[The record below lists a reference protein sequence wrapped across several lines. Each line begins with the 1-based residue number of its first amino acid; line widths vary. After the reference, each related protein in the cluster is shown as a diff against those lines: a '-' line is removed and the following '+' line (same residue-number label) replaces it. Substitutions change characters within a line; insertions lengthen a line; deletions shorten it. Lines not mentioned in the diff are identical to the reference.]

1 MNVHSGNP
9 CGGTSFPHPPDFTGF
24 PIASH
29 NPFGKFPQA
38 APFALIPHR
47 RQWALKKKCL
57 RVQHIA
63 ASAGGLALILQA
75 RQHPLRCPLQI
86 GKRKAQSGQRRRNA
100 GSTGVK
106 AATWA
111 RASFRA
117 NRNACHRTGR
127 PGPSAPRVP
136 GRDPC
141 PRTRRRWRQG
151 GIRSSSWLTASAG
164 CCTIT
169 TIPPT
174 PEPLL
179 LIANAGS
186 DWTVMAAETALR
198 EQERGVTLLLG
209 PGRKGRSW
217 DDVRQNG
224 HRPGIDTRI
233 WGRTPPAPR
242 T

>member
-1 MNVHSGNP
+1 MNVHSGNS

-29 NPFGKFPQA
+29 NPFGKFP
-38 APFALIPHR
+38 PGGP
-47 RQWALKKKCL
+47 L
-57 RVQHIA
+57 RPDPPSSAVGPQEEMPPVQHIA

-75 RQHPLRCPLQI
+75 RQHPLRCPRQI

-100 GSTGVK
+100 GSTGAK

-209 PGRKGRSW
+209 PERKGRPW

-233 WGRTPPAPR
+233 WGRTPLAPR

>member
-29 NPFGKFPQA
+29 NPFGKFP
-38 APFALIPHR
+38 PGGP
-47 RQWALKKKCL
+47 L
-57 RVQHIA
+57 RPDPPSSAVGPQEEMPPVQHIA

-100 GSTGVK
+100 GSTGAK

-198 EQERGVTLLLG
+198 DQERGVTLLLG

>member
-29 NPFGKFPQA
+29 NPFGKFP
-38 APFALIPHR
+38 PGGP
-47 RQWALKKKCL
+47 L
-57 RVQHIA
+57 RPDPPSSAVGPQEEMPPVQHIT

-100 GSTGVK
+100 GSTGAK

-198 EQERGVTLLLG
+198 DQERGVTLLLG

>member
-1 MNVHSGNP
+1 MNVHSGNLY
-9 CGGTSFPHPPDFTGF
+9 GGTSFPRPPDFTGF

-29 NPFGKFPQA
+29 NPFGKFP
-38 APFALIPHR
+38 PGGP
-47 RQWALKKKCL
+47 L
-57 RVQHIA
+57 RLNPPSSAVGPQEEMPPVQHIT

-86 GKRKAQSGQRRRNA
+86 GKRKEQSGQRRRNA
-100 GSTGVK
+100 GSTGAK

-198 EQERGVTLLLG
+198 DQERGVTLLLG